1 MQQSQHTQASVL
13 YRNTGLNPI
22 AETEPMEG
30 KRPVNKYAPVRKV
43 GRVIKIMSL
52 VVCRCCKLNSSF

>member
-22 AETEPMEG
+22 AETEPNGEEKASKQICASEESRHSNQDNVTCG
-30 KRPVNKYAPVRKV
+30 
-43 GRVIKIMSL
+43 L
-52 VVCRCCKLNSSF
+52 